1 MVNVKTKKI
10 EKNQLEILE
19 VLQKKIIE
27 KETSW
32 SREKAFC
39 KRNILQKKRE
49 EITKG
54 YN

>member
-1 MVNVKTKKI
+1 M
-10 EKNQLEILE
+10 EKSVRNSGSSPE
-19 VLQKKIIE
+19 KIIE